1 MFITITQL
9 CGGIGLF
16 LLGMTLMTDSLKE
29 MAGETIRVWLS
40 KFTGSTFKAILT
52 GAVLTLI
59 VQSSTATTLATIGFV
74 SAGVLSFVHA
84 IGVVIGASLG
94 STSTGWMVAFLGVK
108 FSIAQIALPLI
119 AIGAILK
126 LFAKGRLALLGL
138 TIAGFGLIFFGIDI
152 LQIAMSDFASKVN
165 LAQYPSDTL
174 LSQCLIMVIGI
185 VMTILMQ
192 SSSAAVTATI
202 AALASNAIDLQ
213 QAFCLVIGL
222 NIGTVFTSVLAAL
235 SATVDAKRT
244 AAVHVIFKIISAVFA
259 VFILMPAFL
268 WLYKNNAYVSN
279 WDNIILVAAFHTCF
293 SLMGIFIFIPFLKQ
307 IESLITRLIPDH
319 SPSVLQMLDRSSL
332 SVPALAINAAS
343 KVMNYC
349 IFDVLSMIKKMI
361 QESIRPSNDQL
372 AKIDEYILA
381 LQFYLSEI
389 PILENE
395 KEQKNLI
402 YLLRIMVYLR
412 VLRSDLGSMTSYAE
426 MSTEPSLYHLALDYV
441 QILDNH
447 LKEAQDLISAKNMQD
462 LDFDLNN
469 LKQWNEAHRSEIRN
483 DIVHYSQKH
492 QLNAAYSLELFAAQ
506 RWLDRLIE
514 HSQRLA
520 KVLSEKYQ
528 IKTE

>member
-40 KFTGSTFKAILT
+40 KFTGSTFKAVLT
-52 GAVLTLI
+52 GTVLTLI

-74 SAGVLSFVHA
+74 SAGILSFIHA

-119 AIGAILK
+119 AVGAILK
-126 LFAKGRLALLGL
+126 LFTQGRLSLLGL

-165 LAQYPSDTL
+165 LAQYPSDTF
-174 LSQCLIMVIGI
+174 LSQFLIITIGI
-185 VMTILMQ
+185 VMTVLMQ

-213 QAFCLVIGL
+213 QALCLVIGL
-222 NIGTVFTSVLAAL
+222 NIGTVFTSILAAM
-235 SATVDAKRT
+235 SSTVDAKRT
-244 AAVHVIFKIISAVFA
+244 AAVHVLFKLIAAVFA
-259 VFILMPAFL
+259 LFVLMPAFL
-268 WLYKNNAYVSN
+268 WLYKNNSYVAG
-279 WDNIILVAAFHTCF
+279 WDSIILVAAFHTSF
-293 SLMGIFIFIPFLKQ
+293 SLMGVLIFIPFLNQ
-307 IESLITRLIPDH
+307 IAALIIRFIPDR
-319 SPSVLQMLDRSSL
+319 SPSILQLLDQTNL

-343 KVMNYC
+343 KFMNYC
-349 IFDVLSMIKKMI
+349 LYDVLKMVKRAI
-361 QESIRPSNDQL
+361 QEGVVPSHSQL
-372 AKIDEYILA
+372 ATIDEYILA
-381 LQFYLSEI
+381 LKHYLGEI

-395 KEQKNLI
+395 SEQKKLI

-412 VLRSDLGSMTSYAE
+412 VLRSDLEAVESVQALRE
-426 MSTEPSLYHLALDYV
+426 EPSLYQLGLDFIHILGNHV
-441 QILDNH
+441 QQS
-447 LKEAQDLISAKNMQD
+447 EDLLSANKI
-462 LDFDLNN
+462 FDLNFDLLN
-469 LKQWNEAHRSEIRN
+469 LKQWSDQHRKDIRDHIVRYAH
-483 DIVHYSQKH
+483 DHH
-492 QLNAAYSLELFAAQ
+492 LNAAKSLELFAAQ
-506 RWLDRLIE
+506 RWADRLIE

-520 KVLSEKYQ
+520 NVLSEKCEL
-528 IKTE
+528 KN